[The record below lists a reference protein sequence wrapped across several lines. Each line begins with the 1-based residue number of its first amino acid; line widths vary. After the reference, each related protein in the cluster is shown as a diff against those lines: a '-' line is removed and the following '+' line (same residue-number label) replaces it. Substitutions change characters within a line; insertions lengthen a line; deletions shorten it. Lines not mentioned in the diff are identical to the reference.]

1 MKAHVVFAIFRRNF
15 VAYFSNPTGYVFLC
29 VFVLLSGFAAF
40 WPHEFWANNLASLDQ
55 LNKYL
60 PYILLVFIPAI
71 TMGIWAEERRLGTD
85 ELLLTIPASDLEV
98 VLGKFLAA
106 VAIYSVSLLF
116 SMVCNLLVLVGL
128 GNPDLGLFFAIY
140 FGYWL
145 VGVAMLAVGMVGSFL
160 TSNMTIAFIL
170 GAVFNA
176 PLVFLDKADLVFSGP
191 LSVALKRWSIGA
203 QFADLGRGVL
213 SLSSLAYFLGIAAVS
228 LYLCVVLIGRR
239 HWRGGPDSPPLGWHY
254 LERTLALIV
263 SVASVVV
270 ILSYTGVRL
279 DVTSERINSLSQDTL
294 RLLQELNPPR
304 PVRVRAFLSPQVP
317 ESFVQT
323 RLNILNVLEEFRA
336 RAPQKI
342 QVEIIDT
349 PLNSEQALQ
358 AEELY
363 GIEPQQVYVFQRGVQ
378 SQEQVILGVVFECG
392 LEKVVVPFIGR
403 GTPVEYE
410 LIRSLATVAREP
422 GKSRKTIAVVRTDA
436 SLDARFDPRTMSS
449 SQEEQILAELRKQY
463 RVERVSLDTP
473 LSKRYDVLLA
483 IQPSS
488 LGPQQMKNFI
498 AAVRSGQPTAI
509 FEDPC
514 PIFIQAPAT
523 SEPRRPPSSNPFMP
537 TPAQPKGDIEPLWA
551 LLGINFHGDEVVWQ
565 GYNPYIRFREE
576 FSVEWVFLREEA
588 MPDPFAQ
595 DCPVTSGLQ
604 ELLLPFPG
612 HMTRAR
618 KDTGVRFKPLVRTGT
633 KTGIIKYRDLRLPFG
648 PGFASEAQRER
659 KRRFERERYVL
670 AAELRGRVKEDLQ
683 MHPGDDKDK
692 GAQAP
697 AKKKEEET
705 AREKESARD
714 GEIHVILVA
723 DIDCLSSPFYRV
735 QQQGDISWA
744 GVNFRFQN
752 VAFVHNVIDYL
763 AGDHRF
769 LEVRKRQPRYRTLE
783 KIEQIL
789 AEHRSK
795 VAEEIKQLRARFE
808 QEEENLNRRVE
819 QEARKILKQKG
830 IDQREFQQQFQIVLE
845 SVSRQFQ
852 ARLERM
858 RRETGRKV
866 RHLQLQLQQKEN
878 AEQRWVKFLAVAIPP
893 IFPLL
898 MGVVVFINRLAREK
912 EGISRKRLRQS

>member
-1 MKAHVVFAIFRRNF
+1 MKAHVVFSIFRRNF

-128 GNPDLGLFFAIY
+128 GSPDLGLFFGIY

-170 GAVFNA
+170 GALFNA

-191 LSVALKRWSIGA
+191 PAVALKRWSIGA

-254 LERTLALIV
+254 LQRTLALVV
-263 SVASVVV
+263 SAASVVV
-270 ILSYTGVRL
+270 LLSYTGMRL
-279 DVTSERINSLSQDTL
+279 DVTSERINSLSEDTI
-294 RLLQELNPPR
+294 RLLRELNPPR
-304 PVRVRAFLSPQVP
+304 PVRIRAFLTPQVP

-323 RLNILNVLEEFRA
+323 RLNILNILEEFRA
-336 RAPQKI
+336 RAPEKVR
-342 QVEIIDT
+342 VEIIDT
-349 PLNSEQALQ
+349 PLNSEEALQ

-363 GIEPQQVYVFQRGVQ
+363 GIQPEEVYVIERGMYL
-378 SQEQVILGVVFECG
+378 QEQIILGVVFECG

-410 LIRSLATVAREP
+410 LIRSLATVARES
-422 GKSRKTIAVVRTDA
+422 GKPRKTIAVVRTDA
-436 SLDARFDPRTMSS
+436 PLDARFDPRTMSS
-449 SQEEQILAELRKQY
+449 SREERILAELKKQY
-463 RVERVSLDTP
+463 RIERVSLDTP

-514 PIFIQAPAT
+514 PYYIQAPAT
-523 SEPRRPPSSNPFMP
+523 SAPRRPPMSNPFMP
-537 TPAQPKGDIEPLWA
+537 SPAQPKGDIESLWA
-551 LLGINFHGDEVVWQ
+551 MLGVNFHGDEVVWQ
-565 GYNPYIRFREE
+565 DYNPYPKLQREL
-576 FSVEWVFLREEA
+576 SVEWVFLREGEA

-595 DCPVTSGLQ
+595 NCPITSGLQ

-633 KTGIIKYRDLRLPFG
+633 KTGIIKYRDLRSPFS
-648 PGFASEAQRER
+648 PNFVPEAQRR
-659 KRRFERERYVL
+659 QKRRIERERYVL
-670 AAELRGRVKEDLQ
+670 AAELRGRLKEDLQ
-683 MHPGDDKDK
+683 LHPGDEKDGKPQEEGANEQQQDK
-692 GAQAP
+692 G
-697 AKKKEEET
+697 
-705 AREKESARD
+705 ESSQQK
-714 GEIHVILVA
+714 EIHVVLVA
-723 DIDCLSSPFYRV
+723 DIDCLSSLFYLLQQEKNNPFV
-735 QQQGDISWA
+735 
-744 GVNFRFQN
+744 GVDFRFQN
-752 VAFVHNVIDYL
+752 VAFVHNMIDYL

-769 LEVRKRQPRYRTLE
+769 LEVRKRQFRYRTLE
-783 KIEQIL
+783 TIESLL
-789 AEHRSK
+789 AKHRSD
-795 VAEEIKQLRARFE
+795 VEEEIQQLLTRLENERKNSE
-808 QEEENLNRRVE
+808 QRIN
-819 QEARKILKQKG
+819 QEVQRILKQKG
-830 IDQREFQQQFQIVLE
+830 IDQREFQQQLQIVME
-845 SVSRQFQ
+845 NVNRQFQ
-852 ARLERM
+852 ARIQRM
-858 RRETGRKV
+858 RRETDRKI
-866 RHLQLQLQQKEN
+866 RHLQLQLN
-878 AEQRWVKFLAVAIPP
+878 QREAAVQRRFKFMAVAIPP

-912 EGISRKRLRQS
+912 EGVSRKRLRQS

>member
-40 WPHEFWANNLASLDQ
+40 WPHEFWANNLATLDQ

-116 SMVCNLLVLVGL
+116 SMVCNLVVLEQL
-128 GNPDLGLFFAIY
+128 GSPDLGLFFGTY

-145 VGVAMLAVGMVGSFL
+145 VGLAMLAVGMVGSFL

-170 GAVFNA
+170 GALFNA
-176 PLVFLDKADLVFSGP
+176 PLVFLDKADLLFSGP
-191 LSVALKRWSIGA
+191 VAVALKRWSIGA

-213 SLSSLAYFLGIAAVS
+213 SLSSLAYFLGITAVS
-228 LYLCVVLIGRR
+228 LYLCVVLLGRR
-239 HWRGGPDSPPLGWHY
+239 HWRGGPDSPPLAWHY

-263 SVASVVV
+263 AAASVVV
-270 ILSYTGVRL
+270 ILSYTGVRV
-279 DVTSERINSLSQDTL
+279 DMTSERVNSLSPDTV
-294 RLLQELNPPR
+294 RLLRELNPPR
-304 PVRVRAFLSPQVP
+304 PVRIRAFLSPQVP

-323 RLNILNVLEEFRA
+323 RRNIINVLEEFQA
-336 RAPQKI
+336 LAPDKVE
-342 QVEIIDT
+342 VEIIDA
-349 PLNSEQALQ
+349 PPESEAALQ

-363 GIEPQQVYVFQRGVQ
+363 GIQPQQVEVIERGTFQ
-378 SQEQVILGVVFECG
+378 QEQVLLGVAFECG
-392 LEKVVVPFIGR
+392 LERVVVPYIGR

-410 LIRSLATVAREP
+410 LIRSLATVARDP
-422 GKSRKTIAVVRTDA
+422 NKPRKTVAVLRTDA
-436 SLDARFDPRTMSS
+436 QLDARFDPHTMSS
-449 SQEEQILAELRKQY
+449 VPEQRILTELKKQY
-463 RVERVSLDTP
+463 RVERVSLDTA

-514 PIFIQAPAT
+514 PVLIQAPAT
-523 SEPRRPPSSNPFMP
+523 SEPRRPPMRNPFMP
-537 TPAQPKGDIEPLWA
+537 TPPQPKGEIEPLWVM
-551 LLGINFHGDEVVWQ
+551 LGIHFHGDEVVWQ
-565 GYNPYIRFREE
+565 DYNPYPKLAQQ
-576 FSVEWVFLREEA
+576 VTPEWVFLRQGEA
-588 MPDPFAQ
+588 MPNPFANH
-595 DCPVTSGLQ
+595 PVTSGLQ
-604 ELLLPFPG
+604 ELLLLMPG

-618 KDTGVRFKPLVRTGT
+618 KDTGVRFTPLLRTGT
-633 KTGIIKYRDLRLPFG
+633 NTGIIKYRDLRLPFG
-648 PGFASEAQRER
+648 PGFVSEAQRQS
-659 KRRFERERYVL
+659 KRRVERERYVL
-670 AAELRGRVKEDLQ
+670 AAELRGKLKNDLQ
-683 MHPGDDKDK
+683 MHPGDEDADKEKSAEDK
-692 GAQAP
+692 KDEQAD
-697 AKKKEEET
+697 
-705 AREKESARD
+705 EKASQDQEVR
-714 GEIHVILVA
+714 VILVA
-723 DIDCLSSPFYRV
+723 DIDCLSTPFYHV
-735 QQQGDISWA
+735 QQEGETPIL

-769 LEVRKRQPRYRTLE
+769 LEVRKRQIRYRTLE
-783 KIEQIL
+783 RIEQL
-789 AEHRSK
+789 MADHRSK
-795 VAEEIKQLRARFE
+795 VEEEIRRLSARVQKQKDTLQARAQKE
-808 QEEENLNRRVE
+808 LE
-819 QEARKILKQKG
+819 KILKDKN
-830 IDQREFQQQFQIVLE
+830 IDQREAAQQVRILE
-845 SVSRQFQ
+845 ENINRRFQ
-852 ARLERM
+852 AEVRRLERETQRKI
-858 RRETGRKV
+858 RRLRLELK
-866 RHLQLQLQQKEN
+866 KAES
-878 AEQRWVKFLAVAIPP
+878 AEQLKYKALAVAIPP

-912 EGISRKRLRQS
+912 EGVSRKRLRQS